1 MLFEKISFTL
11 TIIILNE
18 NKTIEKKF
26 PVRQFFDFI
35 IQSQLHYHYRYR
47 FTL

>member
-1 MLFEKISFTL
+1 MANAFRKDIFHHL
-11 TIIILNE
+11 TIILNE
-18 NKTIEKKF
+18 NNTIEKKF

-35 IQSQLHYHYRYR
+35 IQSQLHYRYR